1 MEKTHLYFKII
12 LIHLVVYYIVFGLIF
27 QSLVYWYG
35 EWDFLKW
42 EFLGKILASPLVG
55 ALLGFYDG
63 FSFYIFLTVFFL
75 IFQYSNMKNIKTYI
89 VSALLV
95 YVLGLY
101 LYTLVMKE
109 PFETNIMS
117 HVQEENLHINML
129 FLIIPSLLA
138 SSLSVWAFLKYKS
151 IGV

>member
-12 LIHLVVYYIVFGLIF
+12 FIHFVVYYIVFGLIF

-35 EWDFLKW
+35 EWDFLEW

-63 FSFYIFLTVFFL
+63 FTFYIFLIVFFF
-75 IFQYSNMKNIKTYI
+75 IFQFFNMKNIKSYI
-89 VSALLV
+89 LSAILV
-95 YVLGLY
+95 YVIGSY
-101 LYTLVMKE
+101 LYSLLIKV

-117 HVQEENLHINML
+117 HIKEENLHISML
-129 FLIIPSLLA
+129 FLIIPSLLV
-138 SSLSVWAFLKYKS
+138 SSLIIWKFLRIRKTR
-151 IGV
+151 

>member
-1 MEKTHLYFKII
+1 
-12 LIHLVVYYIVFGLIF
+12 
-27 QSLVYWYG
+27 
-35 EWDFLKW
+35 
-42 EFLGKILASPLVG
+42 
-55 ALLGFYDG
+55 
-63 FSFYIFLTVFFL
+63 
-75 IFQYSNMKNIKTYI
+75 MKNIKTYI